1 MDERLSFASYL
12 FYRPILEWE
21 EYTDIQADVETYA
34 YDTSVPRSAEEA
46 DFYRLYIGFTPDC
59 HYHWTLRHGI
69 IQRQTVA
76 DAQFSDL
83 VPWNLSDL
91 RHRSGSLD
99 LQGRT
104 SYEAISDV
112 FEQAEAMILTP
123 LQILR
128 ALLAR

>member
-1 MDERLSFASYL
+1 MDERLSFVSYL
-12 FYRPILEWE
+12 FYQPVLEWE
-21 EYTDIQADVETYA
+21 EYTDLEANVETYT
-34 YDTSVPRSAEEA
+34 YDTSVPRSADES

-59 HYHWTLRHGI
+59 RYHWTLRHGVLTT
-69 IQRQTVA
+69 QKVA

-104 SYEAISDV
+104 AYEAISDV